1 MRKKIKSYI
10 PFISF
15 SVLSLSAQGLV
26 FIFNILVANKLPVET
41 FGRYSLII
49 SIVNLLLLLSCQWHT
64 SMMQYCGSIE
74 YSKNGNIRE
83 TNQVR
88 NLLFAICYGLVVIFV
103 FIFRGKLKQYVG
115 GDYLM
120 IILTLVFVKGLQEL
134 FSSYLIASGKRQISA
149 LNLLAIQVVNIF
161 FVVLL
166 KGDMGIIMTVQILA
180 NILCIQMMPYVNLKD
195 FIPKRIDGEAFKIC
209 MNFALWQLMGSLA
222 IYIISYG
229 DNYIIKIFLSNSDIA
244 VYNAAYKIF
253 NAVFLASNIIAT
265 YYISPL
271 ARALKNKENK
281 TIKNIFWNERL
292 VIFGLCVILHI
303 GLIVFAPQLFDVLYK
318 GKYYESISIFRILM
332 ISSVLRYWIVFEML
346 YFNSV
351 GRIRV
356 QQILNVISALLK
368 VGLSFI
374 FIYFFGLIGIA
385 FATLVSNSIMG
396 IASFCLSE
404 KEIWGLSNS

>member
-1 MRKKIKSYI
+1 M
-10 PFISF
+10 
-15 SVLSLSAQGLV
+15 
-26 FIFNILVANKLPVET
+26 
-41 FGRYSLII
+41 
-49 SIVNLLLLLSCQWHT
+49 
-64 SMMQYCGSIE
+64 
-74 YSKNGNIRE
+74 
-83 TNQVR
+83 
-88 NLLFAICYGLVVIFV
+88 
-103 FIFRGKLKQYVG
+103 
-115 GDYLM
+115 
-120 IILTLVFVKGLQEL
+120 
-134 FSSYLIASGKRQISA
+134 
-149 LNLLAIQVVNIF
+149 
-161 FVVLL
+161 
-166 KGDMGIIMTVQILA
+166 
-180 NILCIQMMPYVNLKD
+180 
-195 FIPKRIDGEAFKIC
+195 
-209 MNFALWQLMGSLA
+209 
-222 IYIISYG
+222 
-229 DNYIIKIFLSNSDIA
+229 
-244 VYNAAYKIF
+244 
-253 NAVFLASNIIAT
+253 
-265 YYISPL
+265 